1 MDNNVILVGKL
12 SGFTQLFFHELF
24 CNGVC
29 NGVFNGVCNG
39 VCNEFCRVRHTGA
52 GS

>member
-12 SGFTQLFFHELF
+12 SGVVQLFFHELF
-24 CNGVC
+24 CNCVC
-29 NGVFNGVCNG
+29 NGVCNG

>member
-1 MDNNVILVGKL
+1 MDNNVTLVGKL
-12 SGFTQLFFHELF
+12 SGVVQLFFHEMF
-24 CNGVC
+24 C

>member
-12 SGFTQLFFHELF
+12 SGVVKLFFHELF
-24 CNGVC
+24 
-29 NGVFNGVCNG
+29 CNG

>member
-12 SGFTQLFFHELF
+12 SGVVQLFFHELF